1 VPVAPVLE
9 LDEVFA
15 QPQVAAREMLITL
28 DHPTI
33 GALRMVGFPIKL
45 SRTPASVRYPPP
57 LHGQHSAEV
66 LAEVGL
72 TPADLL
78 PSEPEAVD

>member
-1 VPVAPVLE
+1 VL
-9 LDEVFA
+9 A
-15 QPQVAAREMLITL
+15 QPQVAAREMLLTL
-28 DHPTI
+28 EHPTI
-33 GALRMVGFPIKL
+33 GELRMVGFPIKL

-72 TPADLL
+72 TPADLHA
-78 PSEPEAVD
+78 SNHERCD